1 MNASSVPTGRVSFP
15 ISEVQMQTRAYSPT
29 RSAASVSGIFMG
41 HVYRWMTIGLGVTA
55 FTSYA
60 VASTPSLVW
69 AILGNSLIMIALI
82 VAQIGLVIALSAAIH
97 KMSASVATGLFLVY
111 ALLTGLT
118 LSSIFLVYPIGNI
131 ANAFLTC
138 TGMFLAMSIYGTVT
152 KRDLTGMGSFMFM
165 GLIGIIIA
173 SIVNLFLASSMLSF
187 IISCVGVI
195 VFTGLTAYDTQKLRQ
210 FGEAAPLDDAAA
222 VRRGTILGALTL
234 YLDFINLFLMLLRL
248 FGGNRD

>member
-1 MNASSVPTGRVSFP
+1 
-15 ISEVQMQTRAYSPT
+15 MQTRAYSPT

-118 LSSIFLVYPIGNI
+118 LSSIFLVYPS
-131 ANAFLTC
+131 ATSP
-138 TGMFLAMSIYGTVT
+138 MPS
-152 KRDLTGMGSFMFM
+152 
-165 GLIGIIIA
+165 
-173 SIVNLFLASSMLSF
+173 
-187 IISCVGVI
+187 
-195 VFTGLTAYDTQKLRQ
+195 
-210 FGEAAPLDDAAA
+210 
-222 VRRGTILGALTL
+222 
-234 YLDFINLFLMLLRL
+234 
-248 FGGNRD
+248 